1 MMGFTFLGNQR
12 HAKTVFEATL
22 NSIGYIIIFMLFSW
36 DKIYYVMKKEGN
48 DSNKYFKITVY
59 KKCFKHNSLTC
70 GCRLE
75 VSDEDNQEIIKKF
88 IIFYK
93 YCSLMIVY
101 RDGKIKYVN
110 SKYKLS
116 ILDS

>member
-1 MMGFTFLGNQR
+1 MIGFTFLGNQR

-22 NSIGYIIIFMLFSW
+22 NTIDYLVIFILFSW
-36 DKIYYVMKKEGN
+36 DKVYFIVKKEGDN
-48 DSNKYFKITVY
+48 PNKYFKITVY
-59 KKCFKHNSLTC
+59 KKCLVHNSLTC

-75 VSDEDNQEIIKKF
+75 VSDEDNKEIIKKF
-88 IIFYK
+88 IKFYK

-101 RDGKIKYVN
+101 KDGKVKYVD
-110 SKYKLS
+110 SKSKLS